1 MPKTLEDSIRDAI
14 DGIYQA
20 WVEFD
25 EASRL
30 YDTILDRISG
40 LQPPAEGMNVLD
52 QRISDAFYRMWRA
65 GEALDH
71 AGVEYLR
78 LKARLDAQVRAKAAR
93 FHGLGPRPWLR
104 TPIQRRPAMIP
115 FTPVPQPIQQ
125 ASSGGRKSFL
135 IPFGAFW

>member
-14 DGIYQA
+14 HAINQA
-20 WVEFD
+20 WVEFE

-30 YDTILDRISG
+30 YDTILDRISR

-52 QRISDAFYRMWRA
+52 QRISEAYYRMWRA
-65 GEALDH
+65 SEALER

-78 LKARLDAQVRAKAAR
+78 TKARLDAQMMEKAAR

-115 FTPVPQPIQQ
+115 FTPPPQTIQP
-125 ASSGGRKSFL
+125 AGYGPFSFR

>member
-14 DGIYQA
+14 DAINQA

-40 LQPPAEGMNVLD
+40 LQPAAEGMNVLD
-52 QRISDAFYRMWRA
+52 QRISEAFYRMWRA
-65 GEALDH
+65 GESLDR

-78 LKARLDAQVRAKAAR
+78 LKARLDAQMRGKAAR

-104 TPIQRRPAMIP
+104 TPIQRRSAMIP
-115 FTPVPQPIQQ
+115 FTPAPQPIQP
-125 ASSGGRKSFL
+125 AGYGPFSYR
-135 IPFGAFW
+135 IPFGSFW